1 MILKNARIYS
11 DNELKLG
18 SIYISNGKFKKLIF
32 HNNKDGA
39 QFDDINNNDYV
50 IDCNKKILLPGIID
64 VHSHLRDLEQAEKE
78 TFITGT
84 KAAAASGITTVF
96 DMPNTIPPAITSHDI
111 ENWMDAARNNI
122 FIDVGFIAGVP
133 EKINQEEF
141 EKIVNLGVIGFK
153 IYPHSPISKIDWINP
168 QNIEQILHFVSKYNV
183 PLFIHPQMPTKNS
196 EVFRKFEDGISQK
209 RHALK
214 LFNEI
219 YSSDIEKN
227 FIDYFQKHYER
238 FIINNKN
245 ISAYPHIHFCHVSS
259 KEALYILLNA
269 RFEVSLLNFSFEVT
283 PHHLLLTNNMKF
295 EKDSFAKVL
304 PPLRDELDR
313 NYLYQNLENGKID
326 LIGTDHAPHT
336 IEEKSKPF
344 IEAPSGFP
352 GFETYPLLLLENV
365 FNSDLQLKIF
375 IKCSSEMPAKLFG
388 LNNKGFIK
396 EGFDAD
402 FYLVE
407 KVNPY
412 TINPE
417 KFYSSA
423 KFSPFKGFKTTV
435 KISGVYLRGQE
446 IYDGENVLSNKRGQI
461 IHKKNSIKY

>member
-11 DNELKLG
+11 DEELKLG
-18 SIYISNGKFKKLIF
+18 SIYISDGKFKKIIF
-32 HNNKDGA
+32 HSQENDA
-39 QFDDINNNDYV
+39 HFEDITDNDI
-50 IDCNKKILLPGIID
+50 IDCKKKILLPGIID
-64 VHSHLRDLEQAEKE
+64 VHSHLRDLGQSEKE

-84 KAAAASGITTVF
+84 RAAAASGITTAF
-96 DMPNTIPPAITSHDI
+96 DMPNTIPPAITSHDV
-111 ENWMDAARNNI
+111 EKWMDAARNNI
-122 FIDVGFIAGVP
+122 FIDIGFIAGVP

-141 EKIVNLGVIGFK
+141 EKIINLGVMGFK
-153 IYPHSPISKIDWINP
+153 IYPHSPLSKIDWINP
-168 QNIEQILHFVSKYNV
+168 KNIEQMLYLTSKYNI
-183 PLFIHPQMPTKNS
+183 PLFIHPQMPIKNS
-196 EVFRKFEDGISQK
+196 EVNGKFENGIIQK
-209 RHALK
+209 RAPLK

-219 YSSDIEKN
+219 YSGDIEKN

-245 ISAYPHIHFCHVSS
+245 ISVYPHIHFCHVSS

-283 PHHLLLTNNMKF
+283 PHHLLLNNDMKF
-295 EKDSFAKVL
+295 EKDSYAKVL

-313 NYLYQNLENGKID
+313 NYIYQNLENGNID

-336 IEEKSKPF
+336 IEEKSRPF

-352 GFETYPLLLLENV
+352 GFETYPLLLLEKV
-365 FNSDLQLKIF
+365 LNSDLQLKTF

-388 LNNKGFIK
+388 LKYKGFIK
-396 EGFDAD
+396 EGLDAD

-407 KVNPY
+407 KVDPY
-412 TINPE
+412 TIDPE
-417 KFYSSA
+417 KFYSNA

-461 IHKKNSIKY
+461 IHKRNNIKY

>member
-1 MILKNARIYS
+1 MIIKNARIYS
-11 DNELKLG
+11 DEELKLG
-18 SIYISNGKFKKLIF
+18 SIYISDGKFKKIIF
-32 HNNKDGA
+32 HSQENDA
-39 QFDDINNNDYV
+39 HFEDITDDDI
-50 IDCNKKILLPGIID
+50 IDCKKKILLPGIID
-64 VHSHLRDLEQAEKE
+64 VHSHLRDLGQSEKE
-78 TFITGT
+78 TFKTGT
-84 KAAAASGITTVF
+84 MAASSSGITTVF
-96 DMPNTIPPAITSHDI
+96 DMPNTIPPAITSHDV
-111 ENWMDAARNNI
+111 EKWMDAARNNI

-133 EKINQEEF
+133 EKINRKEF

-153 IYPHSPISKIDWINP
+153 IYPHSPLSKIDWINP
-168 QNIEQILHFVSKYNV
+168 KNIEQMLYLTSKYNI
-183 PLFIHPQMPTKNS
+183 PLFIHPQMPIKNS
-196 EVFRKFEDGISQK
+196 EVNGKFENGIIQK
-209 RHALK
+209 RAPLK

-219 YSSDIEKN
+219 YSGDIEKN

-283 PHHLLLTNNMKF
+283 PHHLLLNNDMKF
-295 EKDSFAKVL
+295 EKDSYAKVL

-313 NYLYQNLENGKID
+313 NYIYQNLENGKID
-326 LIGTDHAPHT
+326 LIGSDHAPHT
-336 IEEKSKPF
+336 IEEKSRPF
-344 IEAPSGFP
+344 IETPSGFP
-352 GFETYPLLLLENV
+352 GFETYPLLLLEKV
-365 FNSDLQLKIF
+365 LDSDLQLKTF

-396 EGFDAD
+396 EGLDAD

-407 KVNPY
+407 KVDPY
-412 TINPE
+412 TIVPE
-417 KFYSSA
+417 KFYSRA

-435 KISGVYLRGQE
+435 KIFGVYLRGQE

-461 IHKKNSIKY
+461 IHKRNNIK